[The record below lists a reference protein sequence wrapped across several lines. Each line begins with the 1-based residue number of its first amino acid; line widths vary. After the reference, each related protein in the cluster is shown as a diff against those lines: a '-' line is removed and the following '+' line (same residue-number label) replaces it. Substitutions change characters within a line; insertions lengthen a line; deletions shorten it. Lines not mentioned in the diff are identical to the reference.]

1 MDSVVLIYYTVMTHP
16 SEIRPAEGND
26 LVSTSVTNHHSDCQ
40 ERLVI
45 PSLSP
50 LLSPK
55 KYRSNYSCF
64 TDTGIK
70 PYDENSLKIHQRRKH
85 KRSIYP
91 LLKHVHFPI
100 VCEVD
105 GTIHEGTSKPVILD
119 FFYLPHPPHIHQP
132 QGPSGSF
139 SLIFL
144 LISPT
149 PP

>member
-1 MDSVVLIYYTVMTHP
+1 MVLIYYTLMTHP
-16 SEIRPAEGND
+16 SEIRPADSND
-26 LVSTSVTNHHSDCQ
+26 LVSAPVTNHHSDCQ
-40 ERLVI
+40 EGLVI

-55 KYRSNYSCF
+55 KCRSNYSCF

-70 PYDENSLKIHQRRKH
+70 PYNENSLKIHQRREH

-91 LLKHVHFPI
+91 LLKHVLPLLK
-100 VCEVD
+100 
-105 GTIHEGTSKPVILD
+105 HEGTSKPVILD
-119 FFYLPHPPHIHQP
+119 FFYLPHPPHTHQP
-132 QGPSGSF
+132 QGLSGSF

-144 LISPT
+144 LISPA

>member
-1 MDSVVLIYYTVMTHP
+1 MVLIYYTVMIHP
-16 SEIRPAEGND
+16 SEIRPAKGND
-26 LVSTSVTNHHSDCQ
+26 LVSTPVTNPHSDCQ

-70 PYDENSLKIHQRRKH
+70 PYNKNSLKIHQRRKH

-91 LLKHVHFPI
+91 LLKHVLLP
-100 VCEVD
+100 V
-105 GTIHEGTSKPVILD
+105 HEGTSKPVILE

-149 PP
+149 PS